1 MAFYGNHS
9 KGRTRNHHSNFDRD
23 EPNGFKNPQYGP
35 HVQLIDANWER
46 QVTAKLDEF
55 LNGSATELCFPPM
68 ERPERRR
75 LHELARRKG
84 LQTSSEG
91 REPNRRCVVHRR
103 PVPRLAA
110 VGANETQP
118 IRLAPEIREA
128 VSFDYCKI

>member
-1 MAFYGNHS
+1 MAYYGNHG
-9 KGRTRNHHSNFDRD
+9 KGRTKNHHNNFDRD

-55 LNGSATELCFPPM
+55 MNGTTTELCFPPM

-91 REPNRRCVVHRR
+91 LVWLEFMGC
-103 PVPRLAA
+103 
-110 VGANETQP
+110 
-118 IRLAPEIREA
+118 
-128 VSFDYCKI
+128 